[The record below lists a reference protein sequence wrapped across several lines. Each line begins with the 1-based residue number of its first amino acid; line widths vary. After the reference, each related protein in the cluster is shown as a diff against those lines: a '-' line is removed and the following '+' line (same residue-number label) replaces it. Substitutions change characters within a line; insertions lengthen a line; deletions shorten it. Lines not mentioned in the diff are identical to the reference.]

1 MWKIEII
8 TIFPQIHWISVMFC
22 GNQLSPLK
30 NNKFSYRP
38 CVYSCCC
45 FIFQVVIKY
54 VLITKDEKYY
64 ICDFFAKYNCVF
76 FEGFW
81 NHIIMGFLKFMS
93 PKPHFPQIPQPLQ
106 SWVFYVLVYLL
117 YFSVSEK
124 NNTSQKLVCRFTIAY
139 IKIK

>member
-1 MWKIEII
+1 M
-8 TIFPQIHWISVMFC
+8 
-22 GNQLSPLK
+22 QLL
-30 NNKFSYRP
+30 F
-38 CVYSCCC
+38 

-93 PKPHFPQIPQPLQ
+93 PNPHFPQIPQPLQ

-139 IKIK
+139 IKIKKIVSFASYFPQIHLGRRGPELRHILHFEETLF